1 MYIYNI
7 LDYTHAGS
15 LLNVCPNNT
24 WTGKTKYF
32 IVHCTQSVLC
42 AGIRKMRPVYYL
54 INVVALALAVVA
66 AAVYNASFFRT
77 GKFTK
82 DPHPPQYIRQSLN
95 VHTADA
101 TLEQIHSD
109 ETDVFSQEH
118 AAQTLE
124 KRRRGRLENT
134 HKLPP
139 TGWFPTQQTYTRLA
153 NGTGG
158 RRAQNTCACPDLHTS
173 RTALSCPSFRY
184 IVSFSS
190 ISCLIPFQRWHLRV
204 DSCNAALMSPCWS

>member
-1 MYIYNI
+1 MFSCIKMYIYNI

-124 KRRRGRLENT
+124 YDGVVWKT
-134 HKLPP
+134 P
-139 TGWFPTQQTYTRLA
+139 TNYH
-153 NGTGG
+153 
-158 RRAQNTCACPDLHTS
+158 RRAG
-173 RTALSCPSFRY
+173 
-184 IVSFSS
+184 
-190 ISCLIPFQRWHLRV
+190 FQRNRHIHVWQMVLVAGERKTHAHVQTCTRREPRFLVPRS
-204 DSCNAALMSPCWS
+204 DI